1 MLFWLSHWL
10 TRFDPDFRVFDYLTL
25 RGILSIAT
33 ALLLTLF
40 IGPLVIRKLTQYK
53 VGETVRDLAQLNHH
67 QGKSGTPTMGGVLIV
82 VAILVTTLIWGDL
95 SSLYLWVLM
104 LVTLSFALIGAYDDF
119 CKLTK
124 KGKRGLSAK
133 VKYALQTI
141 IALIAS
147 LLLYHT
153 ANQPAETQLVIPFFK
168 DVIVHLGYAYVVIS
182 YFAIVGSSNAVN
194 LTDGLDGLAIMPA
207 VLVAGGLGVFAY
219 LTGNEIFAHY
229 LFIPFIQG
237 AGECIVFVGAIV
249 GAGLGFL
256 WFNAYPAQVF
266 MGDVG
271 SLSLGAALG
280 VLAVIVRQEIVFII
294 MSGVFV
300 MEAVSVILQ
309 VGSYKLRNGKRIFK
323 MAPIH
328 HHFELKGW
336 PEPRIIVRFWII
348 TLILVLVGLATLK
361 VR

>member
-1 MLFWLSHWL
+1 MLYWFTQWL
-10 TRFDPDFRVFDYLTL
+10 TQYEPDFRVFQYLTL
-25 RGILSIAT
+25 RGILSVAT
-33 ALLLTLF
+33 SLLITLL

-53 VGETVRDLAQLNHH
+53 VGEKVRDIAILTNH
-67 QGKSGTPTMGGVLIV
+67 QAKSGTPTMGGVLIM
-82 VAILVTTLIWGDL
+82 ISIFITTLLWGNL
-95 SSLYLWVLM
+95 HNLYLWVVL
-104 LVTLSFALIGAYDDF
+104 LVTFGFAAIGAYDDY

-124 KGKRGLSAK
+124 TGKRGLGAK
-133 VKYALQTI
+133 LKYGLQSV
-141 IALIAS
+141 IAIIAS
-147 LLLYHT
+147 LVLYHT
-153 ANQPAETQLVIPFFK
+153 ASDPAQTQLVIPFFK
-168 DVIVHLGYAYVVIS
+168 DLTIHLGLGYVLIS
-182 YFAIVGSSNAVN
+182 YLAIVGSSNAVN

-219 LTGNEIFAHY
+219 LTGNELFANY
-229 LFIPFIQG
+229 LFIPFIPG
-237 AGECIVFVGAIV
+237 AGEIIIFVGALV
-249 GAGLGFL
+249 GSGLGFL
-256 WFNAYPAQVF
+256 WFNTYPAQVF

-271 SLSLGAALG
+271 SLALGAALG
-280 VLAVIVRQEIVFII
+280 IMAVIVRQEIVFIL

>member
-1 MLFWLSHWL
+1 MQYHN
-10 TRFDPDFRVFDYLTL
+10 DFRVFQYLTF
-25 RGILSIAT
+25 RGILSVGT
-33 ALLLTLF
+33 SLLITLL
-40 IGPLVIRKLTQYK
+40 IGPFVIRKLTKHK
-53 VGETVRDLAQLNHH
+53 VGEKVRDLAQLTNH
-67 QGKSGTPTMGGVLIV
+67 QGKSGTPTMGGLLIMV
-82 VAILVTTLIWGDL
+82 SIFLTTLLWGNL
-95 SSLYLWVLM
+95 TNLYLWIVM
-104 LVTLSFALIGAYDDF
+104 FVTFSFAAIGAYDDY

-133 VKYALQTI
+133 FKYCLQSI
-141 IALIAS
+141 IAIIAS
-147 LLLYHT
+147 VILYYT
-153 ANQPAETQLVIPFFK
+153 AAGSAETQLVIPFAK
-168 DVIVHLGYAYVVIS
+168 QITVHIGLAYLLIS

-207 VLVAGGLGVFAY
+207 VLIAGGLGVFAY
-219 LTGNEIFAHY
+219 LTGNEVFANY
-229 LFIPFIQG
+229 LFIPYVKG
-237 AGECIVFVGAIV
+237 AGEVIIFVGALV
-249 GAGLGFL
+249 GSGLGFL
-256 WFNAYPAQVF
+256 WFNTYPAQVF
-266 MGDVG
+266 MGDIG

-280 VLAVIVRQEIVFII
+280 VLAVIVRQEIVFVI

-348 TLILVLVGLATLK
+348 TLILVLIGLATLK